1 MSLLTVNFRLFRLLI
16 LINCIYSQVL
26 PKEYPI
32 GYSITNMPVQ
42 YLANDDTASTIT
54 INGTITESGGRSSE
68 PFVQMIT
75 SIQHNTLTSANLTL
89 PAVLA
94 GLYCHFWW

>member
-1 MSLLTVNFRLFRLLI
+1 
-16 LINCIYSQVL
+16 
-26 PKEYPI
+26 
-32 GYSITNMPVQ
+32 MPVQ
-42 YLANDDTASTIT
+42 YLANDDTAS
-54 INGTITESGGRSSE
+54 TITESGGRSSE

>member
-1 MSLLTVNFRLFRLLI
+1 M
-16 LINCIYSQVL
+16 L